1 MGTKLCVNVYL
12 NESPNVTLKYLTT
25 ADSQTTIALF
35 QHQSKWSFT
44 ACTWHARHYGNI
56 IQLHTVKCPQNEMEW
71 TLSKDN
77 HLGRWSE
84 RGGAEKGVGLLLF
97 GKANCPFS
105 CFATRTSSWKIK
117 ILPSPV
123 GRTVESRF
131 RREYCLEQLTVQS
144 LTLNE
149 IKQYST
155 RPIDCVLSLRIP
167 PFWSDRTGFILIISR
182 FLIGWTVGGPLRRQ
196 YTSLCC

>member
-1 MGTKLCVNVYL
+1 MIIYCMYMTCKALW
-12 NESPNVTLKYLTT
+12 KYYSTT
-25 ADSQTTIALF
+25 YCKMP
-35 QHQSKWSFT
+35 SKWNGMNAFKRQSF
-44 ACTWHARHYGNI
+44 R
-56 IQLHTVKCPQNEMEW
+56 QMERE
-71 TLSKDN
+71 
-77 HLGRWSE
+77 GRGGE
-84 RGGAEKGVGLLLF
+84 RGGASF
-97 GKANCPFS
+97 IWSFS